1 MTEHLRY
8 ENEDPPE
15 PPRQAKIE
23 VFQPDAG
30 WRPRIPILMDVSRSA
45 GVNSIGAVADR
56 TGLPVE
62 TIRFYETS
70 GLLAPQR
77 DRSGHRRYAEADISE
92 LEVIQA
98 LRQAG
103 MSLKDIRD
111 HLHPADDQPLAR
123 RSLAAALLRIL
134 DERGADLVRARVLV
148 TRWAADRA

>member
-1 MTEHLRY
+1 M
-8 ENEDPPE
+8 PV
-15 PPRQAKIE
+15 RQAKIE
-23 VFQPDAG
+23 VFQPEPG
-30 WRPRIPILMDVSRSA
+30 WRSGFPILRNVSRSA

-111 HLHPADDQPLAR
+111 HLHPADDQPPVR
-123 RSLAAALLRIL
+123 RSLAAALLKIL
-134 DERGADLVRARVLV
+134 DERDADLARARILV
-148 TRWAADRA
+148 TRWAGDRA

>member
-1 MTEHLRY
+1 
-8 ENEDPPE
+8 
-15 PPRQAKIE
+15 
-23 VFQPDAG
+23 
-30 WRPRIPILMDVSRSA
+30 
-45 GVNSIGAVADR
+45 VNSIGAVADR

-77 DRSGHRRYAEADISE
+77 DRSGHRRYAETDISE

-111 HLHPADDQPLAR
+111 HLHPSEDAAPARRPLAE
-123 RSLAAALLRIL
+123 ALLQIL
-134 DERGADLVRARVLV
+134 DERGADLARARTLV
-148 TRWAADRA
+148 TSWAADRA

>member
-1 MTEHLRY
+1 
-8 ENEDPPE
+8 
-15 PPRQAKIE
+15 
-23 VFQPDAG
+23 
-30 WRPRIPILMDVSRSA
+30 
-45 GVNSIGAVADR
+45 VNSIGAVADR

-70 GLLAPQR
+70 GLLNPQR
-77 DRSGHRRYAEADISE
+77 DRSGHRRFAEADISE

-111 HLHPADDQPLAR
+111 HLHPSADEPHARRPLAE
-123 RSLAAALLRIL
+123 ALMSIL
-134 DERGADLVRARVLV
+134 DERAADLARARALV

>member
-1 MTEHLRY
+1 M
-8 ENEDPPE
+8 
-15 PPRQAKIE
+15 
-23 VFQPDAG
+23 
-30 WRPRIPILMDVSRSA
+30 
-45 GVNSIGAVADR
+45 NSIGAVADR

-70 GLLAPQR
+70 GLLAPKR

-111 HLHPADDQPLAR
+111 HLHPSADEPPAR
-123 RSLAAALLRIL
+123 RSLAEALMSIL
-134 DERGADLVRARVLV
+134 DERAAALARARALV
-148 TRWAADRA
+148 NRWASDRA

>member
-1 MTEHLRY
+1 MPL
-8 ENEDPPE
+8 
-15 PPRQAKIE
+15 RQAKIE
-23 VFQPDAG
+23 VFQPGAG
-30 WRPRIPILMDVSRSA
+30 WRSGIPILSDVSRSA

-111 HLHPADDQPLAR
+111 HLHPADDQPPVR
-123 RSLAAALLRIL
+123 RSLAAALLKIL
-134 DERGADLVRARVLV
+134 DERDADLARARILV
-148 TRWAADRA
+148 TRWASDRA

>member
-1 MTEHLRY
+1 M
-8 ENEDPPE
+8 
-15 PPRQAKIE
+15 
-23 VFQPDAG
+23 
-30 WRPRIPILMDVSRSA
+30 
-45 GVNSIGAVADR
+45 NSIGAVADR

-111 HLHPADDQPLAR
+111 HLHPADGQAPTR
-123 RSLAAALLRIL
+123 RPVAEALLRIL
-134 DERGADLVRARVLV
+134 DDRGADLNRARTLV
-148 TRWAADRA
+148 TRWATDRV

>member
-1 MTEHLRY
+1 
-8 ENEDPPE
+8 
-15 PPRQAKIE
+15 
-23 VFQPDAG
+23 
-30 WRPRIPILMDVSRSA
+30 
-45 GVNSIGAVADR
+45 VNSIGAVADR

-111 HLHPADDQPLAR
+111 HLHPADGHVPGR
-123 RSLAAALLRIL
+123 RSLADALVHIL
-134 DERGADLVRARVLV
+134 DERAADLARARTLI
-148 TRWAADRA
+148 TRWAANRPQG

>member
-1 MTEHLRY
+1 MRQS
-8 ENEDPPE
+8 
-15 PPRQAKIE
+15 PRLATAKIE
-23 VFQPDAG
+23 VFQPGKGGRAG
-30 WRPRIPILMDVSRSA
+30 FPILEYVSRSA

-70 GLLAPQR
+70 GLLAPKR
-77 DRSGHRRYAEADISE
+77 DRSGHRRYAEADIRE

-111 HLHPADDQPLAR
+111 HLHPSQDEPLAR
-123 RSLAAALLRIL
+123 RSLAESLLGIL
-134 DERGADLVRARVLV
+134 DERGADLARARVLV
-148 TRWAADRA
+148 TRWASDRA

>member
-1 MTEHLRY
+1 M
-8 ENEDPPE
+8 
-15 PPRQAKIE
+15 
-23 VFQPDAG
+23 
-30 WRPRIPILMDVSRSA
+30 
-45 GVNSIGAVADR
+45 NSIGAVADR

-70 GLLAPQR
+70 GLLTPQR

-103 MSLKDIRD
+103 MSVKDIRN
-111 HLHPADDQPLAR
+111 HLHPSAGELPAR
-123 RSLAAALLRIL
+123 RSLADALTSIL
-134 DERGADLVRARVLV
+134 DERAADLARARALV

>member
-1 MTEHLRY
+1 M
-8 ENEDPPE
+8 
-15 PPRQAKIE
+15 
-23 VFQPDAG
+23 
-30 WRPRIPILMDVSRSA
+30 
-45 GVNSIGAVADR
+45 NSIGAVADR

-98 LRQAG
+98 LRLAG

-111 HLHPADDQPLAR
+111 HLHPAADQQLAR
-123 RSLAAALLRIL
+123 RSLADALLRIL
-134 DERGADLVRARVLV
+134 DERGADLVRARTLV
-148 TRWAADRA
+148 TRWAGDPAAF

>member
-1 MTEHLRY
+1 
-8 ENEDPPE
+8 
-15 PPRQAKIE
+15 
-23 VFQPDAG
+23 
-30 WRPRIPILMDVSRSA
+30 
-45 GVNSIGAVADR
+45 VNSIGAVADR

-111 HLHPADDQPLAR
+111 HLHPADDQPPR
-123 RSLAAALLRIL
+123 RSLAEALVQIL
-134 DERGADLVRARVLV
+134 DERAADLARARTLV
-148 TRWAADRA
+148 TRWAANRPEA

>member
-1 MTEHLRY
+1 M
-8 ENEDPPE
+8 
-15 PPRQAKIE
+15 
-23 VFQPDAG
+23 
-30 WRPRIPILMDVSRSA
+30 
-45 GVNSIGAVADR
+45 NSIGAVADR

-70 GLLAPQR
+70 GLLTPQR

-111 HLHPADDQPLAR
+111 HINPVDGQPPVRRSPAD
-123 RSLAAALLRIL
+123 ALLRIL
-134 DERGADLVRARVLV
+134 DERGADLVRARALV
-148 TRWAADRA
+148 TRWASNRPEA

>member
-1 MTEHLRY
+1 
-8 ENEDPPE
+8 
-15 PPRQAKIE
+15 
-23 VFQPDAG
+23 
-30 WRPRIPILMDVSRSA
+30 
-45 GVNSIGAVADR
+45 
-56 TGLPVE
+56 VE

-111 HLHPADDQPLAR
+111 HLHPSDDDAPARRPLAE
-123 RSLAAALLRIL
+123 ALLRIL
-134 DERGADLVRARVLV
+134 DDRGADLARARTLV
-148 TRWAADRA
+148 TRWASDPVAR

>member
-1 MTEHLRY
+1 
-8 ENEDPPE
+8 
-15 PPRQAKIE
+15 
-23 VFQPDAG
+23 
-30 WRPRIPILMDVSRSA
+30 
-45 GVNSIGAVADR
+45 VNSIGAVADR

-111 HLHPADDQPLAR
+111 HLHPSDDQPLRR
-123 RSLAAALLRIL
+123 RSLAEALLQIL
-134 DERGADLVRARVLV
+134 DERASDLARARTLV
-148 TRWAADRA
+148 TRWAANRPEA

>member
-1 MTEHLRY
+1 M
-8 ENEDPPE
+8 
-15 PPRQAKIE
+15 
-23 VFQPDAG
+23 
-30 WRPRIPILMDVSRSA
+30 
-45 GVNSIGAVADR
+45 NSIGAVADR

-123 RSLAAALLRIL
+123 RSLADALLRIL
-134 DERGADLVRARVLV
+134 DERGADLIRARTLV
-148 TRWAADRA
+148 TRWAGDVATR